1 MKANDILRTAAELIE
16 QRAAQRDLEQERS
29 MARTVD
35 VFNALMGLTRPNER
49 MTEQEGWMF
58 MICLKLVRA
67 TAGKPMPDDWMDA
80 AAYCALGGESV
91 HGQL

>member
-29 MARTVD
+29 MARTVA
-35 VFNALMGLTRPNER
+35 VFNAMMGRTEQ
-49 MTEQEGWMF
+49 MTEQEGWLF
-58 MICLKLVRA
+58 MVCLKMVRA

-91 HGQL
+91 HGQLQEE